1 MVTVPVTEQDYRN
14 IVARMRV
21 DPLFKSLVLQIVRDN
36 MDMIVAPVMR
46 EVDSKITKAS
56 QTSKRYY

>member
-1 MVTVPVTEQDYRN
+1 
-14 IVARMRV
+14 MRV
-21 DPLFKSLVLQIVRDN
+21 DPLFKSLVLQVVRDN
-36 MDMIVAPVMR
+36 MDMIISPVMR

>member
-1 MVTVPVTEQDYRN
+1 MPVTEQDYRN

>member
-1 MVTVPVTEQDYRN
+1 MPVTEQDYRN

-21 DPLFKSLVLQIVRDN
+21 DPLFKNLVLQIMRDN

-46 EVDSKITKAS
+46 EVDSKISKSSST
-56 QTSKRYY
+56 KRYY

>member
-1 MVTVPVTEQDYRN
+1 MPVTEQDYRN

-21 DPLFKSLVLQIVRDN
+21 DPLFKNLVLQIIRDN

-46 EVDSKITKAS
+46 EVDSKISKPSST
-56 QTSKRYY
+56 KRYY